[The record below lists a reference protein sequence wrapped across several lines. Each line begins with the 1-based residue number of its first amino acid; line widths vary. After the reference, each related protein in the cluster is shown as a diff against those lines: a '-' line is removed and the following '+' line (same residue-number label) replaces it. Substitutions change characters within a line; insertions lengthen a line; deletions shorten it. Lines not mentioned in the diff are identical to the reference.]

1 MWKKINIYNIIEIK
15 TLRCI
20 MKIEQL
26 IKKLNIKKYTT
37 TAILS
42 SNDSISKYIENEF
55 KNSLLITSIPK
66 DNIEL
71 LVNDMTKLI
80 KDLKIAELF
89 EYSFNTLSIGQ
100 KQLLQIVCALGSKNK
115 TIILDNALSNISDT
129 KKEII
134 YKYIKTTDKTVI
146 NITKNTE
153 DIIYSEY
160 TIVLK
165 DDEVLLN
172 NKTNEILD
180 RENEFKESGFELPF
194 MALLSLKL
202 KYYNLVKKPITSMD
216 RMVNKLWK

>member
-1 MWKKINIYNIIEIK
+1 
-15 TLRCI
+15 